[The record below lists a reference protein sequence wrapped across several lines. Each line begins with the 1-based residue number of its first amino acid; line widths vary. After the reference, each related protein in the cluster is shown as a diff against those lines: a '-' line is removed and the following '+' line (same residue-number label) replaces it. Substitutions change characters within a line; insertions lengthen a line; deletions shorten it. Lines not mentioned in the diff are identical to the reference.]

1 MWSWNMPNRL
11 GGLAL
16 VGLLLLVGPSQADL
30 ACDGVDDIGATS
42 ASPLSTFVTGS
53 AATLTAW
60 VKTTGTPS
68 GSPGSGC
75 YAGYPVLGDN
85 GGFATL
91 GLRTSTTLCAE
102 VWDGALK
109 TVTSASISAN
119 TWYHLALRLTGGVL
133 TFFVNGV
140 PAGTVASGA
149 ITDLSSELYIC
160 KTGFGL
166 PLPHRIADLV
176 TWNTG
181 LSDGEIRNLAT
192 SGRQYGFRTAP
203 TGYWPLTQCG
213 DGAPG
218 NLVVFRDASGNG
230 RTLQAE
236 DGANN
241 SGMTCRASEHL
252 ARAWGAQ

>member
-1 MWSWNMPNRL
+1 MWSWNMRNRL
-11 GGLAL
+11 VGLAL
-16 VGLLLLVGPSQADL
+16 VGLLLLAGSSQADL
-30 ACDGVDDIGATS
+30 VCDGVDDVGATS
-42 ASPLSTFVTGS
+42 GSSLGTFITST

-68 GSPGSGC
+68 GSPGAGC
-75 YAGYPVLGDN
+75 YQGYTVLGDN

-91 GLRTSTTLCAE
+91 GLLTSTTLCGE
-102 VWDGALK
+102 VWDGASK
-109 TVTSASISAN
+109 TLTAGLSAN

-133 TFFVNGV
+133 TLFVNGV
-140 PAGTVASGA
+140 SAGTVASSA
-149 ITDLSSELYIC
+149 ITDLTSELYVC
-160 KTGFGL
+160 KTGRSL
-166 PLPHRIADLV
+166 PLPHRIAELA

-181 LSDGEIRNLAT
+181 LADGEIKNLAT
-192 SGRQYGFRTAP
+192 GGRQYGFRTVP

-218 NLVVFRDASGNG
+218 NAVVFRDASGNG
-230 RTLQAE
+230 RTILAE

>member
-1 MWSWNMPNRL
+1 MGLWTRRKRL
-11 GGLAL
+11 VAL
-16 VGLLLLVGPSQADL
+16 TLIGLLLLAGASQADL
-30 ACDGVDDIGATS
+30 VCDGVDDIGATS
-42 ASPLSTFVTGS
+42 GTTLGTFVTGT
-53 AATLTAW
+53 AATLAAW

-68 GSPGSGC
+68 GSPGAPC
-75 YAGYPVLGDN
+75 YTGYPVLGDEAN
-85 GGFATL
+85 YVVI
-91 GLRTSTTLCAE
+91 GLLTSTTLCGE
-102 VWDGALK
+102 VWDGAAK

-140 PAGTVASGA
+140 SAGTVASGA
-149 ITDLSSELYIC
+149 IQSLTSELYIC
-160 KTGFGL
+160 KTFSSL

-192 SGRQYGFRTAP
+192 SGRKYGFRTAP

-213 DGAPG
+213 DGASG
-218 NLVVFRDASGNG
+218 DAVVFRDASGNG
-230 RTLQAE
+230 RTLVGN

-252 ARAWGAQ
+252 GRAWRAQ